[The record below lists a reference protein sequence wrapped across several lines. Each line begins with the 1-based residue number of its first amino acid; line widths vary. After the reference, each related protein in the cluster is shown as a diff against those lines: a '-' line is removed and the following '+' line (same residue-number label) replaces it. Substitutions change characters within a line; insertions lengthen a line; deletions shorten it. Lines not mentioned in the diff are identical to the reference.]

1 MTQQNIQ
8 AHIEHI
14 NLSAIDPDNTARQ
27 LCDLFDWSIRW
38 SGASMDD
45 GYTVH
50 VGSPSSY
57 IAIYKN
63 DHLISNTQRSHNTIH
78 NLNHIGVVV
87 EDLSSIEEKAKGL
100 GLEPFNYRDYG
111 PCDSFY
117 CYLEDGLEIEI
128 ISYKNKPESTR

>member
-87 EDLSSIEEKAKGL
+87 EDLNSIEEKAKGL
-100 GLEPFNYRDYG
+100 GLEPFNYSAYG

-128 ISYKNKPESTR
+128 ISYKDKPESTR